1 MYSHTYIH
9 WGMGSSV
16 QPSLT
21 YDTKVRIPCS
31 RYGFCFSQCKKDI
44 NTFQKR
50 KNINFFMKNSFNSSR
65 TPDVTYFYWFHHYP
79 IYVLYPACHCYLN
92 FHTIPIRSCLQ
103 SPYFLWCQKIT
114 FWQCLI
120 KHITESF
127 WCSELIHI
135 HHIASV
141 ATPTNRDHGMNFSSV
156 IHENRNNTLSSSS
169 RQQHI
174 TAGWEIHLIFLL
186 VVI

>member
-1 MYSHTYIH
+1 MLCLRKERISSFMLNSHKPCTYIH
-9 WGMGSSV
+9 FHWGDEIIGSAISHI
-16 QPSLT
+16 QYECSG
-21 YDTKVRIPCS
+21 RIPCS
-31 RYGFCFSQCKKDI
+31 GYGFCFSQCKKDI

-92 FHTIPIRSCLQ
+92 FHTIFILSCLQ

-127 WCSELIHI
+127 WCSELIHTSYSI
-135 HHIASV
+135 S
-141 ATPTNRDHGMNFSSV
+141 TYPYELG
-156 IHENRNNTLSSSS
+156 S
-169 RQQHI
+169 RYEFFI
-174 TAGWEIHLIFLL
+174 SYPWK
-186 VVI
+186 